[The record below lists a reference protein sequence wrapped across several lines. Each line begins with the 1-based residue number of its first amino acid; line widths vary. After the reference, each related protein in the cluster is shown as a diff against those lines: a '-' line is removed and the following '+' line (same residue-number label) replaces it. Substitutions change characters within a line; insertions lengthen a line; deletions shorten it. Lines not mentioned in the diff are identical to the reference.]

1 MSKSP
6 ASKKP
11 TAAKRGMSTRTAVIV
26 IVGCVAV
33 AGLVFALTTGGK
45 AAGGATGGTPV
56 AGLATGKPTLYE
68 FSTET

>member
-11 TAAKRGMSTRTAVIV
+11 AAKRGMSTRTAVIV
-26 IVGCVAV
+26 IVGCMAL
-33 AGLVFALTTGGK
+33 AGLIFALTTGGK
-45 AAGGATGGTPV
+45 APGGTSGGTPV
-56 AGLATGKPTLYE
+56 AGLGTGKPTLYE